1 MVSGETP
8 SRSHSLR
15 FLGLSMIEDRSA
27 KMELGRRPW
36 QAGALLLILCVA
48 PTGARGQAAVEAA
61 GTMSISAGTV
71 AAAPKELPSS
81 LPVSL
86 PVSNPASLAT
96 PDGPPAEYLNRKA
109 LEQRAGKD
117 AAKLLLQSIP
127 TDAHIYIDGI
137 LVGRTPLFLLVPP
150 GKYKVEIRGQREE
163 FGQRDIDL
171 SPNETKRVAIPLAL
185 RYPGSVSVQKG
196 IVSYSTGNPAAGT
209 NALHLGAPGPAIAD
223 PPHSAGH
230 EIAST
235 GEGNRQ
241 AFEQRAGSD
250 AGKLILQSIPSEA
263 LAYVDGVYVGHT
275 PVEFTVPPG
284 KYTVKMTGPR
294 AEFGTS
300 VVGVL
305 PNESQKVVLTLAVR
319 YPAALSLK

>member
-1 MVSGETP
+1 
-8 SRSHSLR
+8 
-15 FLGLSMIEDRSA
+15 
-27 KMELGRRPW
+27 
-36 QAGALLLILCVA
+36 
-48 PTGARGQAAVEAA
+48 
-61 GTMSISAGTV
+61 MSISAGTV
-71 AAAPKELPSS
+71 AAAPKEIPSS

-86 PVSNPASLAT
+86 PVSNPAFLAA
-96 PDGPPAEYLNRKA
+96 PDGPPADELNRKA

-117 AAKLLLQSIP
+117 AAKLLLQSAP

-171 SPNETKRVAIPLAL
+171 SPNETKRVAVPLAL

-196 IVSYSTGNPAAGT
+196 VVSYSTGNTAAGA
-209 NALHLGAPGPAIAD
+209 NLLHLSSPGPAIAD
-223 PPHSAGH
+223 PQRSAGH

-241 AFEQRAGSD
+241 TFEQRAGSD

-263 LAYVDGVYVGHT
+263 LAYVDGVFVGHT

-294 AEFGTS
+294 AEFGTI

-305 PNESQKVVLTLAVR
+305 PNEAQKVVLTLAVR